1 MYWWYLACGKDGTRI
16 RIMKKEYIYINK
28 EAEEIYVSL
37 SEKLDPECNQIGTSL
52 NNYIDGAWLLLND
65 EQVAF
70 RDANPEASV
79 EEVFNMQLAP
89 IPEEPDPTPVPEPD
103 PLLSAR
109 QVKLIEIREQDIFSN
124 KFFVSVKT
132 GGQEV
137 ANQELWIDKD
147 LRNSL
152 YSITLPALLSDGETT
167 TKLWANGTP
176 PQSIDVP
183 ITWAMEKLPLLE
195 IYAKRTYDLRASNE
209 AAVYIAATVE
219 EITQIDVKANY
230 PLFLTFE
237 LNLDLYGNNSTETS
251 NN

>member
-1 MYWWYLACGKDGTRI
+1 M
-16 RIMKKEYIYINK
+16 IYINK
-28 EAEEIYVSL
+28 DAETIYV
-37 SEKLDPECNQIGTSL
+37 ELDAPLDQDNNQIGSTWED
-52 NNYIDGAWLLLND
+52 YIGGAWLLLND

-70 RDANPEASV
+70 HDANPDASV
-79 EEVFNMQLAP
+79 EEIFNMQLAP
-89 IPEEPDPTPVPEPD
+89 VPEEPDPTPVPEPD
-103 PLLSAR
+103 PLFSAR
-109 QVKLIEIREQDIFSN
+109 QAKLIEIREQDIFSN

-167 TKLWANGTP
+167 TKLWATGTP

-209 AAVYIAATVE
+209 AAAYAASTVE
-219 EITQIDVKANY
+219 EIAQIDVKADY

-237 LNLDLYGNNSTETS
+237 LNLDNHEQA
-251 NN
+251 

>member
-1 MYWWYLACGKDGTRI
+1 M
-16 RIMKKEYIYINK
+16 IYINK
-28 EAEEIYVSL
+28 DAETIYV
-37 SEKLDPECNQIGTSL
+37 ELDAPLDQDNNQIGSTWED
-52 NNYIDGAWLLLND
+52 YIDGAWLLLND

-70 RDANPEASV
+70 HDANPDASV
-79 EEVFNMQLAP
+79 EEIFNMQLAP
-89 IPEEPDPTPVPEPD
+89 VPEEPDPTPVPEPD
-103 PLLSAR
+103 PLFSAR
-109 QVKLIEIREQDIFSN
+109 QAKLIEIREQDIFSN

-167 TKLWANGTP
+167 TKLWATSTP

-183 ITWAMEKLPLLE
+183 IAWAMEKLPLLE
-195 IYAKRTYDLRASNE
+195 IYAKRTYDLRSSNE
-209 AAVYIAATVE
+209 AAVYAATTVE
-219 EITQIDVKANY
+219 EIEAINVKANY

-237 LNLDLYGNNSTETS
+237 LNLEYEQTEI
-251 NN
+251 NR